1 MIMNNSKDKLAQAQR
16 LVALRHSKGLTA
28 AQLAQAMTEA
38 GAKVSRGAI
47 SNWERGTNGIV
58 SSKLPTLARILG
70 CSEGYLL
77 RGDINTDTSANV
89 DNTTPNSKGSHAIQE
104 DNKQAIMKKTDDNTD
119 KSQEAHKKD
128 ISQNVTLAVPTET
141 HPTKQQDESQATQVT
156 ADSHINSPNKAKD
169 GKTMS
174 ELKKSDKLQNV
185 CYDIRGP
192 LLKAANKMEAEGQR
206 ILKLNVG
213 NPAPFGFDAPHE
225 ILRDV
230 AMNLP
235 DAIGYSD
242 SQGVFSARKAVLQYY
257 QAKGLLSA
265 VDVRDVYLGNGVSE
279 LIVMTMQALMSDG
292 DEVLIPMPDYPLW
305 TAAANLAGGTAVHYR
320 CNEEDNWHPD
330 IEDIK
335 SKITSK
341 TKGIVIINPN
351 NPTGA
356 LYTDELLEQIIEVAI
371 QHDLVIMADEIYD
384 RVLYDDMTHTPMSTL
399 TDQVLILSY
408 SGLSKSHRIA
418 GFRAGWMMVSGKKQ
432 HATDFIEGLDMLAS
446 MRLCSNVPGQYA
458 IQTAMGGYQSMKELT
473 STKGRLFK
481 QRELTIS
488 RLNAIPG
495 ISCTMPQGAFYCFP
509 KMDPA
514 IYPVENDMEFM
525 MDLLVAEKVLMVQG
539 TGFNWDAP
547 DHFRVVFLP
556 NLDELENAMD
566 RLDRFFAKKRKQ
578 YGTDKIKDAQ
588 VKDTQAS
595 KPETLEA

>member
-1 MIMNNSKDKLAQAQR
+1 MKDSQDRSAQAER
-16 LVALRHSKGLTA
+16 LVALRRAKGLTA
-28 AQLAQAMTEA
+28 AQLAKEMTDA

-58 SSKLPTLARILG
+58 SSKLPTLARLLG

-77 RGDINTDTSANV
+77 RGDIY
-89 DNTTPNSKGSHAIQE
+89 DNPDNLYNSPA
-104 DNKQAIMKKTDDNTD
+104 
-119 KSQEAHKKD
+119 D
-128 ISQNVTLAVPTET
+128 ISNDNDQSATNVTLAVASDTQP
-141 HPTKQQDESQATQVT
+141 QDQSQSEQTTNNNVK
-156 ADSHINSPNKAKD
+156 NSQYKAME

-174 ELKKSDKLQNV
+174 ILKKSDKLQNV

-192 LLKAANKMEAEGQR
+192 LLKAANQMEADGQR

-213 NPAPFGFDAPHE
+213 NPAPFGFTAPHE
-225 ILRDV
+225 IIRDV
-230 AMNLP
+230 AMNLTE
-235 DAIGYSD
+235 AIGYSD
-242 SQGVFSARKAVLQYY
+242 SQGIFSARKAVLQYY
-257 QAKGLLSA
+257 QAKGFLSA
-265 VDVRDVYLGNGVSE
+265 VDVRDIYLGNGVSE

-292 DEVLIPMPDYPLW
+292 DEVLIPKPDYPLW
-305 TAAANLAGGTAVHYR
+305 TAAANLAGGKAVHYR
-320 CNEEDNWHPD
+320 CNEEDNWQPD

-356 LYTDELLEQIIEVAI
+356 LYTDEVLKQLVEVAVE
-371 QHDLVIMADEIYD
+371 HDLVIMADEIYD
-384 RVLYDDMTHTPMSTL
+384 RVLYDDATHTPMCTL
-399 TDQVLILSY
+399 TDQALVLSY

-418 GFRAGWMMVSGKKQ
+418 GFRAGWMMVSGQKS

-473 STKGRLFK
+473 SPKGRLTK
-481 QRELTIS
+481 QRDLTTS

-495 ISCTMPQGAFYCFP
+495 ISCTKPQGAFYCFP

-514 IYPVENDMEFM
+514 IYPIEDDMQFM
-525 MDLLVAEKVLMVQG
+525 MDLLVDEKVLMVQG
-539 TGFNWDAP
+539 TGFNWDTP
-547 DHFRVVFLP
+547 DHFRVVFMP

-578 YGTDKIKDAQ
+578 YGTDKVVNDQAKDS
-588 VKDTQAS
+588 KTS
-595 KPETLEA
+595 KPETAEA

>member
-1 MIMNNSKDKLAQAQR
+1 MSNNDKLAQAER
-16 LVALRHSKGLTA
+16 LVQLRRNKGLTA
-28 AQLAQAMTEA
+28 QQLASAMTDA

-77 RGDINTDTSANV
+77 RGDNAMDNKDSSSTLINSDKPISIDTQVSAPHEVNPLASNPTTEMLHATKNNRAHSTY
-89 DNTTPNSKGSHAIQE
+89 NTT
-104 DNKQAIMKKTDDNTD
+104 
-119 KSQEAHKKD
+119 
-128 ISQNVTLAVPTET
+128 
-141 HPTKQQDESQATQVT
+141 
-156 ADSHINSPNKAKD
+156 D
-169 GKTMS
+169 GKPMS
-174 ELKKSDKLQNV
+174 ELKKSTKLQNV

-192 LLKAANKMEAEGQR
+192 LLKAANKMEAEGKR

-213 NPAPFGFDAPHE
+213 NPAPFGLDAPHE

-235 DAIGYSD
+235 EAIGYSD
-242 SQGVFSARKAVLQYY
+242 SQGIFSARKAVLQYY
-257 QAKGLLSA
+257 QSKGLLSA

-279 LIVMTMQALMSDG
+279 LIVMTMQALMDDG

-341 TKGIVIINPN
+341 TKGIVVINPN

-356 LYTDELLEQIIEVAI
+356 LYTDDILKQIVEVAI
-371 QHDLVIMADEIYD
+371 EHDLIIMADEIYD
-384 RVLYDDMTHTPMSTL
+384 RVLYDDMVHTPMSTL
-399 TDQVLILSY
+399 TDEVLVLSY
-408 SGLSKSHRIA
+408 NGLSKSHRIA
-418 GFRAGWMMVSGKKQ
+418 GFRAGWMMVSGKKH

-473 STKGRLFK
+473 SEKGRLYK
-481 QRELTIS
+481 QRELAIT

-525 MDLLVAEKVLMVQG
+525 MDLLLEENVLMVQG

-547 DHFRVVFLP
+547 DHFRVVYLP
-556 NLDELENAMD
+556 NLLELEEGMD
-566 RLDRFFAKKRKQ
+566 RLDRFFAKKRQQ
-578 YGTDKIKDAQ
+578 YGTDKAI
-588 VKDTQAS
+588 DTQAKS
-595 KPETLEA
+595 DKAVKSEA